1 MMGLSCLFFSRTHDG
16 LTDVGNHCISDLKGG
31 SNKLQKHV
39 LLRMSL
45 WERRLGPVRQ
55 IGQLHENV
63 RFDLDVSAKIQIW
76 LD

>member
-1 MMGLSCLFFSRTHDG
+1 
-16 LTDVGNHCISDLKGG
+16 
-31 SNKLQKHV
+31 
-39 LLRMSL
+39 MSL
-45 WERRLGPVRQ
+45 WERRLGPVIQ